1 MNRIDPNGG
10 VEIQPVAIE
19 VAPVNLILNQHSEY
33 SVNGACMWSTSG
45 SGIPAGA
52 VGDLAANCHREG
64 SRSQKDRRSQRHKD
78 AEIEV
83 NLIETIIV

>member
-33 SVNGACMWSTSG
+33 SVNGA
-45 SGIPAGA
+45 
-52 VGDLAANCHREG
+52 
-64 SRSQKDRRSQRHKD
+64 
-78 AEIEV
+78 
-83 NLIETIIV
+83 